1 MIEILVAM
9 VILVS
14 AFGLITVLYT
24 RANRVKKIVSSNN
37 DIQNILTEMINTITY
52 GEKSNVLKGLM
63 NATKVY
69 NTLGNLLK
77 ANHCYLIFGNL
88 ENANV
93 QYYAIAPGLD
103 SGEPNFTFT
112 GTDTTL
118 WYGERDWA
126 NNEPQ
131 YGPPP
136 ATGSDSKRW
145 RPVDINA
152 KVYLDAGSKFE
163 FYDQRNLFPDNSSSE
178 TTLVKI
184 TLKGKSTDPAMRT
197 MASVPVQ
204 TSVRLRNKSS
214 F

>member
-118 WYGERDWA
+118 WYGESS
-126 NNEPQ
+126 
-131 YGPPP
+131 
-136 ATGSDSKRW
+136 TGSPPTSWKTL
-145 RPVDINA
+145 DINA